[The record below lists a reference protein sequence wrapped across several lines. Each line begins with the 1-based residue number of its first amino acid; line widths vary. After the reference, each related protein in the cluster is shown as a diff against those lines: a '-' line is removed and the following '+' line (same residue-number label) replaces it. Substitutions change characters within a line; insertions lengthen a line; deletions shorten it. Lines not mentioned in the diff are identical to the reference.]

1 MLDDERASDSDL
13 DATDDT
19 RPHYLHLAC
28 EMLTD
33 IADLD
38 ELSTTELAALVGV
51 LIPAHSRVLRR
62 RVGAASD
69 GQRDRVLRLVPLLQP
84 PAKLG

>member
-1 MLDDERASDSDL
+1 MPPSTRDTGALDDD
-13 DATDDT
+13 
-19 RPHYLHLAC
+19 RPHYLHVACDMLA
-28 EMLTD
+28 D

-38 ELSTTELAALVGV
+38 ELTTTELAAVVDL

-69 GQRDRVLRLVPLLQP
+69 GERDRVLRLVPLLQP
-84 PAKLG
+84 PAQLG